1 MRRGQRLESGGTE
14 LGGISKIH
22 GLLEALELR
31 THDCPALKVRSC
43 RAPIL
48 AVAAG
53 ALLFGC
59 APKQEQASVSP
70 PRVYAADLTGAAK
83 SCEAPKVT
91 LTDGKTTDAT
101 IKMGNDGGWCAITVS
116 RNGKPYDTFLL
127 TTRPQHGRVL
137 VHTVGDSTRID
148 YTPDRGYTGADVFT
162 VKLIPGEPSV
172 RVAVAVS
179 GS

>member
-1 MRRGQRLESGGTE
+1 MRRGQRPESE
-14 LGGISKIH
+14 RPESGGISKIH

-31 THDCPALKVRSC
+31 IHDCPALKVRSC

-48 AVAAG
+48 AIAAG

-59 APKQEQASVSP
+59 APKQEQASISP
-70 PRVYAADLTGAAK
+70 PRVYAADVTGAAK

-91 LTDGKTTDAT
+91 LTDGKTTDAA
-101 IKMGNDGGWCAITVS
+101 IRMGNDGGWCAITVS

-127 TTRPQHGRVL
+127 TTRPKHGRVL

-148 YTPDRGYTGADVFT
+148 YTPDRGYAGADAFT
-162 VKLIPGEPSV
+162 VKLIPGEPSA
-172 RVAVAVS
+172 RVTVAVS